1 MTKKST
7 TNVISKSLNLSKS
20 FIPETNPN
28 KSDDNRISK
37 VQGFETTSKLS
48 DPIHTAH
55 KFERGKRPQNITLV
69 MNREAF
75 LNAIFW
81 VKIIDRLEN
90 ELKRYN
96 ITMTISVT
104 EDEKEQY
111 VPIEN
116 NKADAYIILGLVEK
130 NILQEIENKNL
141 PVFLLD
147 YKYLDSSHDHIRMN
161 NHLGMK
167 YMTEL
172 ILKKGHRHILFMGDL
187 DFAASIKE
195 RYLGIKDCLDEHP
208 EFETILDKVLVTKGL
223 KSIEERDSLLE
234 KVRRPNGPTI
244 LVGANDMIALESINV
259 LKKARIKVPEEISVV
274 GFDNISESNFAE
286 PKLTTVDVPKIDLA
300 VLTVETIIKKF
311 ENLNK
316 ANLLIMIEP
325 KIINRD
331 SLIERRVK

>member
-1 MTKKST
+1 M
-7 TNVISKSLNLSKS
+7 NVSRKSLNLSKS
-20 FIPETNPN
+20 CTTKTVSD
-28 KSDDNRISK
+28 KSVERRSSK
-37 VQGFETTSKLS
+37 EHEFETTLKSNESLHAPFKS
-48 DPIHTAH
+48 
-55 KFERGKRPQNITLV
+55 ERGKRPQNITLV

-90 ELKRYN
+90 EMKRYN

-116 NKADAYIILGLVEK
+116 NKTDGYIILGLVEK
-130 NILQEIENKNL
+130 TILQEIENRNL
-141 PVFLLD
+141 PIFLLD

-172 ILKKGHRHILFMGDL
+172 ILQKGHRDILFMGDI

-208 EFETILDKVLVTKGL
+208 EFETSLDLLLVKKGL
-223 KSIEERDSLLE
+223 KSIEERDFLLE
-234 KVRRPNGPTI
+234 KVRQLNGPTI

-259 LKKARIKVPEEISVV
+259 LKKARIKVPEKISVV

>member
-1 MTKKST
+1 MAKRT
-7 TNVISKSLNLSKS
+7 TMNVISKSPNLSKS
-20 FIPETNPN
+20 CIPKTNSDKSGENRSSKEHEFETN
-28 KSDDNRISK
+28 
-37 VQGFETTSKLS
+37 SKLNES
-48 DPIHTAH
+48 LPVTH
-55 KFERGKRPQNITLV
+55 KSERGKRPQNITLV

-104 EDEKEQY
+104 EYEKGQY

-116 NKADAYIILGLVEK
+116 NKTDGYIILGLVEK

-141 PVFLLD
+141 PIFLLD

-172 ILKKGHRHILFMGDL
+172 ILKKGHRDILFMGDL

-208 EFETILDKVLVTKGL
+208 EFETTLDQLLVTKGL
-223 KSIEERDSLLE
+223 KSIEERDLLLE
-234 KVRRPNGPTI
+234 KVRQPHGPTI

-286 PKLTTVDVPKIDLA
+286 PKLTTADVPKIDLA
-300 VLTVETIIKKF
+300 VLTVETIIKRF